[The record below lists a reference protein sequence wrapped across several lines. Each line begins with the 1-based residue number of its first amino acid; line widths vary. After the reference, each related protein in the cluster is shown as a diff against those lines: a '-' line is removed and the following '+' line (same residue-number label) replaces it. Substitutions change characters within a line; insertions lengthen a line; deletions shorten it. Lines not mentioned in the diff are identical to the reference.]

1 VPTSRRSCVSPKAI
15 QADALTSNAL
25 NCYEPPLGG
34 MRHIGLFLP
43 DVGLAILLIRKL
55 AAAHL
60 AGFACCVPT
69 ISNGPPIGYRFLNV
83 TRRYI
88 VHDLHSF
95 GSARLGVTL
104 RPGAGTGICIAG
116 ARIVSES
123 LKRSRMGAP
132 NFSGI
137 AVGCGKS
144 ADHCSST
151 SSAALAWITKPRTIA
166 TAQAAIFFKTG
177 APMCAGGSIIDL
189 SGTSACRW
197 I

>member
-60 AGFACCVPT
+60 AGFACYVPT

-83 TRRYI
+83 TRR
-88 VHDLHSF
+88 
-95 GSARLGVTL
+95 
-104 RPGAGTGICIAG
+104 
-116 ARIVSES
+116 
-123 LKRSRMGAP
+123 
-132 NFSGI
+132 
-137 AVGCGKS
+137 
-144 ADHCSST
+144 
-151 SSAALAWITKPRTIA
+151 
-166 TAQAAIFFKTG
+166 
-177 APMCAGGSIIDL
+177 
-189 SGTSACRW
+189 
-197 I
+197 